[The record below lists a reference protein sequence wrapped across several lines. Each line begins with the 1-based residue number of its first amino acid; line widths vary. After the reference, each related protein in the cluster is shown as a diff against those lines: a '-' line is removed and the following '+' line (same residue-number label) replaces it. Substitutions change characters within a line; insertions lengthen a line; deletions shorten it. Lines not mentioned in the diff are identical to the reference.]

1 MLEEPYEG
9 NLHVRICGG
18 IGQVTGRFYPEPD
31 GKKRGGA
38 DAVSLGGPLVM
49 LALGVKRF
57 IN

>member
-31 GKKRGGA
+31 AAEGA
-38 DAVSLGGPLVM
+38 SFLGFERCRKFCL
-49 LALGVKRF
+49 LA
-57 IN
+57 N